1 MTTRLRALGPQD
13 LGAVKELL
21 AQRPVET
28 LFLASKL
35 EQSGFDRRALG
46 AVHGFERDGVL
57 AAVCLDGGTLFPAGI
72 EPDAIPAFVTA
83 VGPRRNCASILGP
96 SIMALGMYLGLSTR
110 YRGEWT
116 EVVNVRDRQPLM
128 VLDTPPR
135 VAPDPRV
142 RALTSVDYESYLAA
156 SVAMYTDEIGTSPY
170 KHGPGYGNFVRA
182 RLLGG
187 DAWGIVEHGRV
198 IFKADIGPRLGPH
211 AQLQGVWLDPSLRRQ
226 GLAAPMLAG
235 MLALAQREHPVISLY
250 VNHFNTPA
258 IRLYERLGFR
268 QVGTLATIHY

>member
-182 RLLGG
+182 R
-187 DAWGIVEHGRV
+187 
-198 IFKADIGPRLGPH
+198 
-211 AQLQGVWLDPSLRRQ
+211 QG
-226 GLAAPMLAG
+226 
-235 MLALAQREHPVISLY
+235 
-250 VNHFNTPA
+250 
-258 IRLYERLGFR
+258 
-268 QVGTLATIHY
+268 